1 MSNISDFK
9 SQLTGGGA
17 RPNLFKCKV
26 YFPPELSTDT
36 LTKLG
41 SFMIKGAQLP
51 SSVIAPVEVP
61 YLGRKL
67 KVAGDRT
74 FEPWTITVIND
85 ENMLIRNA
93 FETWMDLIND
103 NKSNTSA
110 YSRTGEALNYMRPVE
125 VEQLGR
131 DGAGHGLSSGLG
143 SAIKSYKLIDA
154 FPTNISA
161 IDLNYETNDTIE
173 EFTVEFNYQYW
184 VSDTTAAQ
192 SSSN

>member
-9 SQLTGGGA
+9 AQLSGGGA

-26 YFPPELSTDT
+26 FFPPELATDT

-51 SSVIAPVEVP
+51 SSVINPVEVP

-67 KVAGDRT
+67 KVAGDRI

-85 ENMLIRNA
+85 ENMLIRDA

-110 YSRTGEALNYMRPVE
+110 YSQGGEALNYMRPVE

-131 DGAGHGLSSGLG
+131 DGAGHGISTGLG
-143 SAIKSYKLIDA
+143 QPIKSYKLIDA

-173 EFTVEFNYQYW
+173 EFTVELNYQYW
-184 VSDTTAAQ
+184 VSNTTAAPFT
-192 SSSN
+192 SN

>member
-1 MSNISDFK
+1 
-9 SQLTGGGA
+9 
-17 RPNLFKCKV
+17 
-26 YFPPELSTDT
+26 
-36 LTKLG
+36 
-41 SFMIKGAQLP
+41 MIKGAQLP

-85 ENMLIRNA
+85 ENMLIRDA

-103 NKSNTSA
+103 NKANTSQ
-110 YSRTGEALNYMRPVE
+110 YSQSGEALNYMRPVE

-143 SAIKSYKLIDA
+143 AAIKGYKLIDA

-184 VSDTTAAQ
+184 VSNTTAAT
-192 SSSN
+192 SDSN